1 MMPTLNP
8 MRRLPRWNNRATS
21 RAVARKPTA
30 NAQAMHAQIAGALV
44 AVAHLRPVAMVL
56 AVKIFPGKARVV
68 PVAGCRRPKPAIA
81 APVHRQVMPVTPAH
95 AVPKTAPVAV
105 LRPAVPRGAAL
116 KVVARLKIAAPVGR
130 QVMPVAPAHVVPKTA
145 PVAVLKP
152 AVPKGAAPKVVARL
166 KIVARSR
173 SIFVVVVPLV
183 RPRFAPIIPHSAR
196 DASLPT
202 PVRHRGG
209 GAIGLPSR
217 HDVASTMPAGNW
229 NATVMQGGV
238 VTSLAVVIV
247 AASSRG
253 MTNVAT
259 AGGRRP
265 ARVAP
270 GRGVR
275 AGRMTVPIACP
286 PARMATAIVPNV
298 FATGPN
304 RAGGMKK
311 AVRRFR
317 HLRGAAE
324 SGAAMASLM
333 TTSRPKWNFLMRS
346 LPRQLNPIR
355 ALYQMKPTLPT
366 NTSLSRSDPARW
378 SGS

>member
-81 APVHRQVMPVTPAH
+81 APVD
-95 AVPKTAPVAV
+95 
-105 LRPAVPRGAAL
+105 
-116 KVVARLKIAAPVGR
+116 R

-152 AVPKGAAPKVVARL
+152 AVPRGAALKVVARL

-229 NATVMQGGV
+229 HATVMQGGV

-247 AASSRG
+247 TASSRG